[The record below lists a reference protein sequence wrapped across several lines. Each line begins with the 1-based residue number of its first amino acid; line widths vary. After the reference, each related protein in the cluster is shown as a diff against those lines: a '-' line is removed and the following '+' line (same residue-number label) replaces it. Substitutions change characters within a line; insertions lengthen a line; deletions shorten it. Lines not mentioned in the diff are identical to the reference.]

1 MGAPE
6 WPTAV
11 VPEVTPPR
19 FDVTDVDGIGDHL
32 AAEGFAVVKAAA
44 TATELDRARSLLWQH
59 LEGRDDGSAGALLGS
74 VGVGPNRRPQGRPT
88 GWLRSDPTTWRVGH
102 NDGLLTSSTHSDCL
116 WYVRTRPG
124 VVGGFAAAYACGSDE
139 VLASYDRMS
148 INLPTSSGNAG
159 SLARAKKRFAHGKLN
174 FNQLHT
180 HAQHRTGYC
189 DEPQLI
195 CCESECFLASFC
207 VRVCDRSAA
216 P

>member
-1 MGAPE
+1 MVDHSVGSRHP
-6 WPTAV
+6 AV
-11 VPEVTPPR
+11 QAHGRDIVFQRVPEVTPPR

-44 TATELDRARSLLWQH
+44 TATELDLARSLLWQH

-124 VVGGFAAAYACGSDE
+124 VVSGFAAAYGCGSDTGHGPPGTGKT
-139 VLASYDRMS
+139 AMQ
-148 INLPTSSGNAG
+148 NLKAKMMITFPPPFVDNPLVVIITMTNNG
-159 SLARAKKRFAHGKLN
+159 SKGQK
-174 FNQLHT
+174 
-180 HAQHRTGYC
+180 
-189 DEPQLI
+189 
-195 CCESECFLASFC
+195 
-207 VRVCDRSAA
+207 
-216 P
+216 